1 MTPDI
6 VAAVGPVAA
15 TLGELGVRFHV
26 GGSVASSLRG
36 VARTTLDVDLVADLR
51 GTHVAALVQAL
62 EPTYYVSAEAV
73 REAVRTRASFNLIHL
88 ETMLKVDVFVLK
100 RRAYDQES
108 FGRASLDALDPADD
122 ATRMP
127 VSSAEDIVLH
137 KLEWYRLGGEISERQ
152 WLDVLGVLR
161 VHEGTLD
168 DPYLDRWAGE
178 LGLSELLSRA
188 RDAARGERGQ
198 GSG

>member
-1 MTPDI
+1 MRRLTSSVYLHL
-6 VAAVGPVAA
+6 VAACDRLVGYQV
-15 TLGELGVRFHV
+15 HV
-26 GGSVASSLRG
+26 
-36 VARTTLDVDLVADLR
+36 T
-51 GTHVAALVQAL
+51 
-62 EPTYYVSAEAV
+62 
-73 REAVRTRASFNLIHL
+73 
-88 ETMLKVDVFVLK
+88 
-100 RRAYDQES
+100 
-108 FGRASLDALDPADD
+108 
-122 ATRMP
+122 
-127 VSSAEDIVLH
+127 
-137 KLEWYRLGGEISERQ
+137 EWYRLGGEISERQ